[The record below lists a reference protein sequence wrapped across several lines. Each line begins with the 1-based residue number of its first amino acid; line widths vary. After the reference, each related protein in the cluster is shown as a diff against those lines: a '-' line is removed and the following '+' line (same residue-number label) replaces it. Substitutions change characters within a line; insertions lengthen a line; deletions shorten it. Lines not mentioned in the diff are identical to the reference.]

1 MVLVEVVMT
10 KLEKTSYP
18 GWNNHPVYKCMK
30 TDDWREISSWLYKNS
45 CDPFLLSSGGG
56 GYVFQI
62 RKNYD
67 WFLLRWS

>member
-1 MVLVEVVMT
+1 
-10 KLEKTSYP
+10 
-18 GWNNHPVYKCMK
+18 MK
-30 TDDWREISSWLYKNS
+30 TDDWHEISSWLYKNS